1 MKKNRYLNSD
11 ILVCE
16 TREQYET
23 LMKLL
28 KEKPRE
34 INVEPSDHTFRPE
47 LWEK

>member
-16 TREQYET
+16 THEQYET

-34 INVEPSDHTFRPE
+34 INAEPSDHTFRPE

>member
-1 MKKNRYLNSD
+1 MKENRYKD
-11 ILVCE
+11 RGVLVCE

-34 INVEPSDHTFRPE
+34 INAEPSDHTFRPE